1 MSEKAKQ
8 SELLTVVETAE
19 RLFVTERTVRNWL
32 KGNDLPSSESG
43 KGRMLEWRTTL
54 AWYVGYKA
62 EELGNDGNGSAPDGN
77 VSAPDGNVGPEE
89 TYEAA
94 LSRKT
99 RAEADLKELQLAKAR
114 GEVASISDVERVLT
128 SSNIAIQTQ
137 MLAVPSRLA
146 TQLLGQ
152 DDHARVVTILTSEIR
167 QVLSNLASAGDV
179 REASGL
185 ESDFDAED

>member
-8 SELLTVVETAE
+8 PELLTVVETAE

-77 VSAPDGNVGPEE
+77 VEPEE

-114 GEVASISDVERVLT
+114 GEVASISDVERILA
-128 SSNIAIQTQ
+128 SSNLSIQTQ

-146 TQLLGQ
+146 SQLLGLE
-152 DDHARVVTILTSEIR
+152 DHGRAVAILESEMR
-167 QVLSNLASAGDV
+167 QVLTNLAGIDAI
-179 REASGL
+179 REASGIV
-185 ESDFDAED
+185 EDDD